1 MKRFIYLTAVFLVT
15 CAVSCATYPVKKEVN
30 EDAKLKGAGKVGVI
44 VRISQKGRVARDEI
58 VTSISKTLPGYRHKR
73 AVELSADIPSSITE
87 FMNDS
92 DSFYQSTS
100 ADGFLRYK
108 SIGVVKSFVRAHET
122 ELKDEMTKNTLDL
135 LVIYEVY
142 TVTSVEMQMM
152 KFSSVLAIVDK
163 NLDLV
168 YLDHQSTT
176 RETDSSDIV
185 SIKNEVVTHLSGRF
199 IEKMMNFGWLAEL

>member
-1 MKRFIYLTAVFLVT
+1 MKRFIYLTAVFLLT

-30 EDAKLKGAGKVGVI
+30 EGAKLKGAGKVGVI

-73 AVELSADIPSSITE
+73 AVDLCVDLPSAVTE

-108 SIGVVKSFVRAHET
+108 SIGVVKSFVRAHEA
-122 ELKDEMTKNTLDL
+122 ELKDEMTKNSLDL
-135 LVIYEVY
+135 LIMYEVY

-168 YLDHQSTT
+168 YLDHQAST
-176 RETDSSDIV
+176 RETDSTDIV
-185 SIKNEVVTHLSGRF
+185 SLKSEIVTHLTGRF
-199 IEKMMNFGWLAEL
+199 VEKVKDFGWIAEL